1 MSMLYD
7 DSSIK
12 SETVGKPKRN
22 NNNYLYMK
30 NNRFGALFQLALL
43 IVFSTSWGQ
52 ETPDST
58 TSKPPSTPVSKY
70 DYHDAFGPFFYM
82 NNGTETRSA
91 SGEPGHAY
99 WQNRADYKLTAKLNE
114 KSNEIVGSGIITY
127 TNNSNDKMS
136 FVWMHLD
143 QNLFKSD
150 SRGNSLVPL
159 NGSRNGAQ
167 GEIFEGGHKIKS
179 VKVVTI
185 SKGKSVEKEAKFIIS
200 DTRMQVFLPDDLKAK
215 GGVVKIKIDF
225 SFISPKEGSD
235 RMGVLETKNGKIFT
249 IAQWYPRMCVY
260 DDLHGWNTNP
270 YLGASEF
277 YLEYGDFDVNITVPS
292 NHIVVCSGEL
302 LNATSVYSAN
312 EQKRIAQAKQSEK
325 TVMIRT
331 AEEVAANASKA
342 GTTAEKTWHFKIKN
356 ARDLSWASSPAFILD
371 GARINLPSGQKSLAL
386 SAYPVE
392 SAGNE
397 AWGRATEYTK
407 TSIENYS
414 KRWFEYPYPVA
425 TNVAGNEGGM
435 EYPGIVFCGWESKGE
450 DLWGVTDHEF
460 GHGWFPMI
468 VGSNERLFGWMDE
481 GFNTFINS
489 LSSVDFN
496 KGEYKAKVTD
506 LHQSAEYFTNPKT
519 EPIMSSPDNMKEKNI
534 GLLCYFKPSSG
545 LIVLREQVLGPERF
559 DLAFRTYVERWAF
572 KHPAPDDFFRTMEN
586 VAGEDLSWFWRG
598 WFVNNWR
605 LDQGV
610 NSVKYVKNDPAKGAV
625 ITIENFEKMAMPV
638 VLDVKT
644 KSGKVTRVK
653 LPVEI
658 WQRNTDWSFKV
669 NTTEEIESVILDP
682 DHVFPDVNESNN
694 TWKSD
699 KGVIEKDIIL
709 EGYLGKFS
717 TKAAPLK
724 IEFTEKNSV
733 LFAQI
738 TDYPKFGLVPAG
750 KDTFE
755 SKEAGVTFQFNEAK
769 NGLDMIISPE
779 QKIPFT
785 RD

>member
-1 MSMLYD
+1 M
-7 DSSIK
+7 
-12 SETVGKPKRN
+12 R
-22 NNNYLYMK
+22 
-30 NNRFGALFQLALL
+30 NNRFKILFQLSLF
-43 IVFSTSWGQ
+43 IVFSTSWSQ
-52 ETPDST
+52 DFQVDT
-58 TSKPPSTPVSKY
+58 TTTAIKPISKPVSKY
-70 DYHDAFGPFFYM
+70 NYHDTFGPFFYV
-82 NNGTETRSA
+82 NNGSTTRSA
-91 SGEPGHAY
+91 SGEPGHEY

-114 KSNEIVGSGIITY
+114 KTNEIIGSAIVTY
-127 TNNSNDKMS
+127 TNNSYDKMT
-136 FVWMHLD
+136 FVWMNLD

-150 SRGNSLVPL
+150 SRGNALIPL
-159 NGSRNGAQ
+159 NGSRNGAR
-167 GEIFEGGHKIKS
+167 GEVFDGGHKIKS
-179 VKVVTI
+179 VKVVTT
-185 SKGKSVEKEAKFIIS
+185 SRGKSVEKEVKYSIT
-200 DTRMQVFLPDDLKAK
+200 DTRMQVFLDDDLKAK
-215 GGVVKIKIDF
+215 GGIVKIKIDF

-235 RMGVLETKNGKIFT
+235 RTGVLDTKNGKIFT

-260 DDLHGWNTNP
+260 DDLRGWNTNP

-302 LNATSVYSAN
+302 LNPTAVYTAN
-312 EQKRIAQAKQSEK
+312 EQSRIAKAKQSEK

-331 AEEVAANASKA
+331 AEEVAANTVS
-342 GTTAEKTWHFKIKN
+342 TSEKTWHFKIKN
-356 ARDLSWASSPAFILD
+356 ARDLSWASSSAFIVD
-371 GARINLPSGQKSLAL
+371 GARINLPSGKKSLAL

-435 EYPGIVFCGWESKGE
+435 EYPGIVFCSWESKGE

-496 KGEYKAKVTD
+496 NGEYKSKVTD
-506 LHQSAEYFTNPKT
+506 LHQNAEYFTDPMN
-519 EPIMSSPDNMKEKNI
+519 EPVMSSPDNMKERNI

-545 LIVLREQVLGPERF
+545 LIILREQVLGPERF

-572 KHPAPDDFFRTMEN
+572 KHPTPDDFFRTMEN

-598 WFVNNWR
+598 WIVNNWR

-610 NSVKYVKNDPAKGAV
+610 NSVKYIKNDPSKGAV
-625 ITIENFEKMAMPV
+625 ITIENFEKMVMPV

-653 LPVEI
+653 LPVEV
-658 WQRNTDWSFKV
+658 WQRNIDWSFKV
-669 NTTEEIESVILDP
+669 NTTEEIVSVIIDP
-682 DHVFPDVNESNN
+682 DHVFPDVNEGNN

-709 EGYLGKFS
+709 DGYLGKFS
-717 TKAAPLK
+717 TKTAPLK

-733 LFAQI
+733 LYAEI
-738 TDYPKFGLVPAG
+738 TDYPKFGLTPSG
-750 KDTFE
+750 KDAFE
-755 SKEAGVTFQFNEAK
+755 SKEAGVSFQFNEAK
-769 NGLDMIISPE
+769 NGFDMLIGAD

>member
-1 MSMLYD
+1 M
-7 DSSIK
+7 
-12 SETVGKPKRN
+12 RN
-22 NNNYLYMK
+22 NCF
-30 NNRFGALFQLALL
+30 RVLFQLALL
-43 IVFSTSWGQ
+43 IVFNASWSQDTAPTGTVQ
-52 ETPDST
+52 
-58 TSKPPSTPVSKY
+58 PVSKY
-70 DYHDAFGPFFYM
+70 DYHDAFGPFFYT
-82 NNGTETRSA
+82 NNGSSTRSA
-91 SGEPGHAY
+91 NGAPGHEY

-114 KSNEIVGSGIITY
+114 KTNEIVGSEILTY
-127 TNNSNDKMS
+127 TNNSTDVMS

-150 SRGNSLVPL
+150 SRGNALIPL
-159 NGSRNGAQ
+159 TGSRNGAR
-167 GEIFEGGHKIKS
+167 GEIFDGGHKIKS
-179 VKVVTI
+179 VEIVTT
-185 SKGKSVEKEAKFIIS
+185 SKGGKSIEKEAKYSIT
-200 DTRMQVFLPDDLKAK
+200 DTRMQIFLPDDLKAK

-235 RMGVLETKNGKIFT
+235 RMGVLDTKNGKIFT
-249 IAQWYPRMCVY
+249 IAQWYPRICVY
-260 DDLHGWNTNP
+260 DDIRGWNTNP

-277 YLEYGDFDVNITVPS
+277 YLEYGDFDANITVPA
-292 NHIVVCSGEL
+292 NHVVVCSGEL
-302 LNATSVYSAN
+302 LNASAVYTAE

-342 GTTAEKTWHFKIKN
+342 GTTSEKTWHFKIKN

-371 GARINLPSGQKSLAL
+371 GARINLPSGAKALAL

-468 VGSNERLFGWMDE
+468 VGSNERLYGWMDE

-489 LSSVDFN
+489 ISSTDFN
-496 KGEYKAKVTD
+496 NGEYKSKPTD
-506 LHQSAEYFTNPKT
+506 LHQNADYFTDPKN

-545 LIVLREQVLGPERF
+545 LIALREQILGPERF
-559 DLAFRTYVERWAF
+559 DLAFRTYTERWAF

-610 NSVKYVKNDPAKGAV
+610 NSVKYVKNDPSKGAI

-658 WQRNTDWSFKV
+658 WQRNVDWSFKV
-669 NTTEEIESVILDP
+669 ATTEEIESVVIDA
-682 DHVFPDVNESNN
+682 DHAFPDINEKNN
-694 TWKSD
+694 TWKSGT
-699 KGVIEKDIIL
+699 GVVEKDIIL
-709 EGYLGKFS
+709 DGYLGKFS

-724 IEFTEKNSV
+724 IEITEKNSV
-733 LFAQI
+733 LYAEI
-738 TDYPKFGLVPAG
+738 TNYPKFSLSPIG
-750 KDTFE
+750 KDKFE
-755 SKEAGVTFQFNEAK
+755 SKEAGVTLEFNETK
-769 NGLDMIISPE
+769 NAFDMIISSN
-779 QKIPFT
+779 QKLPFT

>member
-1 MSMLYD
+1 
-7 DSSIK
+7 
-12 SETVGKPKRN
+12 
-22 NNNYLYMK
+22 MK
-30 NNRFGALFQLALL
+30 NNRFRAVLQMALL
-43 IVFSTSWGQ
+43 IVFSNSWSQ
-52 ETPDST
+52 ETPAIT
-58 TSKPPSTPVSKY
+58 TSASTSTPVSKY
-70 DYHDAFGPFFYM
+70 DYHDAFGPFFY
-82 NNGTETRSA
+82 TKDATPTRSA
-91 SGEPGHAY
+91 SGEPGYGY

-114 KSNEIVGSGIITY
+114 KTNEIVGTDVVTY
-127 TNNSNDKMS
+127 TNNSNDKMT

-143 QNLFKSD
+143 QNLFKAD
-150 SRGNSLVPL
+150 SRGNALIPL
-159 NGSRNGAQ
+159 NGSRNGAR
-167 GEIFEGGHKIKS
+167 GEVFDGGHKIKS
-179 VKVVTI
+179 VKIVSI
-185 SKGKSVEKEAKFIIS
+185 SKGKSVEKEAKFSIT
-200 DTRMQVFLPDDLKAK
+200 DTRMQVFLPDDLKPK
-215 GGVVKIKIDF
+215 GGVVSIKIDF
-225 SFISPKEGSD
+225 SYISPKEGSD
-235 RMGVLETKNGKIFT
+235 RTGVLDTKNGKIFT

-260 DDLHGWNTNP
+260 DDLRGWNTNP

-277 YLEYGDFDVNITVPS
+277 YLEYGDLDVNITVPS

-302 LNATSVYSAN
+302 LNPTAVYSTT
-312 EQKRIAQAKQSEK
+312 EQKRLAEAKKSEK
-325 TVMIRT
+325 TIMIRT
-331 AEEVAANASKA
+331 AEEVAANVSNA
-342 GTTAEKTWHFKIKN
+342 GTISVKTWHFKIKN

-371 GARINLPSGQKSLAL
+371 GARINLPSGAKSLAL

-496 KGEYKAKVTD
+496 KGEYKSKVTD
-506 LHQSAEYFTNPKT
+506 MHNSADYFTDPKT
-519 EPIMSSPDNMKEKNI
+519 EPIMSSPDNMKESNI
-534 GLLCYFKPSSG
+534 GLLCYFKPSAG
-545 LIVLREQVLGPERF
+545 LIMLREQILGQERF
-559 DLAFRTYVERWAF
+559 DLAFRTYVERWAY

-586 VAGEDLSWFWRG
+586 VAGEDLSWFWKG

-610 NSVKYVKNDPAKGAV
+610 NSVKYVKNDPGKGAV
-625 ITIENFEKMAMPV
+625 ITIENFEKMPMPV

-644 KSGKVTRVK
+644 KSGKVTRVN

-658 WQRNTDWSFKV
+658 WQRNIVWSFKV
-669 NTTEEIESVILDP
+669 DTTEEIESVVIDP
-682 DHVFPDVNESNN
+682 SHVFPDVNESNN

-699 KGVIEKDIIL
+699 KGTIEKDVIL
-709 EGYLGKFS
+709 DGYLGKFS
-717 TKAAPLK
+717 TTKAPLK

-733 LFAQI
+733 LFAEI
-738 TDYPKFGLVPAG
+738 TNYPKFSLTQID
-750 KDTFE
+750 KDKFE
-755 SKEAGVTFQFNEAK
+755 SKEAGVIFQFNEAK
-769 NGLDMIISPE
+769 NGFDMIISAD

>member
-1 MSMLYD
+1 
-7 DSSIK
+7 
-12 SETVGKPKRN
+12 
-22 NNNYLYMK
+22 MK
-30 NNRFGALFQLALL
+30 NYRFGAVLQMALL
-43 IVFSTSWGQ
+43 IAFSSSWSQ
-52 ETPDST
+52 ETPTTST
-58 TSKPPSTPVSKY
+58 TKPVSNY
-70 DYHDAFGPFFYM
+70 DYHDAFGPFFY
-82 NNGTETRSA
+82 TKDATSTRSA
-91 SGEPGHAY
+91 NGAPGFGY

-114 KSNEIVGSGIITY
+114 KNNEIIGSGIVTY
-127 TNNSNDKMS
+127 TNNSPDKMS
-136 FVWMHLD
+136 FVWMNLD
-143 QNLFKSD
+143 QNLFKAD
-150 SRGNSLVPL
+150 SRGNAIIPL
-159 NGSRNGAQ
+159 DGSRNGAR
-167 GEIFEGGHKIKS
+167 GEIFDGGHKIKS
-179 VKVVTI
+179 VKIVSTN
-185 SKGKSVEKEAKFIIS
+185 KGKSVEKEAKFIIT
-200 DTRMQVFLPDDLKAK
+200 DTRMQVFLPDDLKPK
-215 GGVVKIKIDF
+215 GGVVNIKIDF

-260 DDLHGWNTNP
+260 DDLRGWNTNP

-292 NHIVVCSGEL
+292 NHLVVCSGEL
-302 LNATSVYSAN
+302 LNPTSVYTPA

-342 GTTAEKTWHFKIKN
+342 GTISEKTWHFKIKN

-371 GARINLPSGQKSLAL
+371 GARINLPSGAKSLAL

-392 SAGNE
+392 SAGND
-397 AWGRATEYTK
+397 AWGRSTEYTK

-435 EYPGIVFCGWESKGE
+435 EYPGIVFCGWQSKGE

-489 LSSVDFN
+489 ISSADFN
-496 KGEYKAKVTD
+496 NGEYKNKVND
-506 LHQSAEYFTNPKT
+506 MHQNASYFTDPKT
-519 EPIMSSPDNMKEKNI
+519 EPVMSSPDNMKERNI

-545 LIVLREQVLGPERF
+545 LIMLREQILGPERF
-559 DLAFRTYVERWAF
+559 DLAFRTYTERWAF

-605 LDQGV
+605 LDQGI
-610 NSVKYVKNDPAKGAV
+610 NSVKYVKNDPKKGAV
-625 ITIENFEKMAMPV
+625 ISIENFEKMAMPV
-638 VLDVKT
+638 ILDIKT
-644 KSGKVTRVK
+644 KSGKVTRVN

-658 WQRNTDWSFKV
+658 WQRNTNWSFKV
-669 NTTEEIESVILDP
+669 DTTEEIASVVIDP
-682 DHVFPDVNESNN
+682 GHVFPDINESNN

-699 KGVIEKDIIL
+699 NGVIEKDVVL
-709 EGYLGKFS
+709 DGYLGKFS
-717 TKAAPLK
+717 TKQAPLK
-724 IEFTEKNSV
+724 IEITEKNSV
-733 LFAQI
+733 LFAEI
-738 TDYPKFGLVPAG
+738 SNYPKFSLAQID
-750 KDTFE
+750 KDKFE
-755 SKEAGVTFQFNEAK
+755 SKEAGVTLQFNEAK
-769 NGLDMIISPE
+769 NAFEMTISSN
-779 QKIPFT
+779 QKLSFT

>member
-1 MSMLYD
+1 
-7 DSSIK
+7 
-12 SETVGKPKRN
+12 
-22 NNNYLYMK
+22 MK
-30 NNRFGALFQLALL
+30 NNRIRVLFQLTLL
-43 IVFSTSWGQ
+43 IVFSASWSQDAPATS
-52 ETPDST
+52 TST
-58 TSKPPSTPVSKY
+58 TNPVSKY
-70 DYHDAFGPFFYM
+70 DYHDAFGPFFYI
-82 NNGTETRSA
+82 NNGTSTRSA
-91 SGEPGHAY
+91 SGEPGHEY

-114 KSNEIVGSGIITY
+114 KTNEIVGTGIVTY
-127 TNNSNDKMS
+127 TNNSYDKMS

-150 SRGNSLVPL
+150 SRGNALVPL
-159 NGSRNGAQ
+159 AGSRNGAQ
-167 GEIFEGGHKIKS
+167 GEIFDGGHKIKS
-179 VKVVTI
+179 VKIVTT
-185 SKGKSVEKEAKFIIS
+185 SKGGKSVEKEAKYIIT
-200 DTRMQVFLPDDLKAK
+200 DTRMQVFLPDDLKAR

-235 RMGVLETKNGKIFT
+235 RTGVLETKNGKIFT

-260 DDLHGWNTNP
+260 DDLRGWNTNP

-302 LNATSVYSAN
+302 LNSTAVYSAE

-342 GTTAEKTWHFKIKN
+342 VTTSEKTWHYKIKN
-356 ARDLSWASSPAFILD
+356 SRDLSWASSPAFILD
-371 GARINLPSGQKSLAL
+371 GARINLPSGAKSLAL

-397 AWGRATEYTK
+397 AWGRSTEYTK

-435 EYPGIVFCGWESKGE
+435 EYPGIVFCSWESKGE

-496 KGEYKAKVTD
+496 NGEYKSKVTD
-506 LHQSAEYFTNPKT
+506 MHKNADYFTNSKT
-519 EPIMSSPDNMKEKNI
+519 EPVMSSPDNMKEKNI
-534 GLLCYFKPSSG
+534 GLLCYFKPSAG
-545 LIVLREQVLGPERF
+545 LIMLREQVLGPERF

-572 KHPAPDDFFRTMEN
+572 KHPSPDDFFRTIEN
-586 VAGEDLSWFWRG
+586 VAGEDLSWFWRA

-605 LDQGV
+605 LDQGI
-610 NSVKYVKNDPAKGAV
+610 NSVKYVKNDASKGAV
-625 ITIENFEKMAMPV
+625 ITIENFEKMPMPV

-669 NTTEEIESVILDP
+669 NTTEEIESVVIDP
-682 DHVFPDVNESNN
+682 DHAFPDVNESNN
-694 TWKSD
+694 TWKS
-699 KGVIEKDIIL
+699 GNGAIEKDIIL
-709 EGYLGKFS
+709 DAYLGKYS
-717 TKAAPLK
+717 TTKAPLK
-724 IEFTEKNSV
+724 IEMTEKNSV
-733 LFAQI
+733 LFAEI
-738 TDYPKFGLVPAG
+738 TDYPKFSLTPIG
-750 KDTFE
+750 KDLFE
-755 SKEAGVTFQFNEAK
+755 SKEAGVKFQFNEAK
-769 NGLDMIISPE
+769 NGFEMIISDN
-779 QKIPFT
+779 QKLPFT